1 MNTLENR
8 IMSVVQK
15 VSIIGFMLIGA
26 AVCSWS
32 IYLDSY
38 YCEYGATTTVV
49 GEGRV
54 YARKVCHGR
63 QVFMTE
69 KEKFN
74 LDVLFPSISIASVL
88 IAGLLDLRWKHF
100 AFKRNIQGRDLLNR
114 FRRDRKK

>member
-1 MNTLENR
+1 M
-8 IMSVVQK
+8 IVVQK
-15 VSIIGFMLIGA
+15 VSIIAFMVIA
-26 AVCSWS
+26 AAFCSWS

-38 YCEYGATTTVV
+38 YCEYAPTTTMV

-74 LDVLFPSISIASVL
+74 LDVLFPSISIGSVL

-100 AFKRNIQGRDLLNR
+100 VFKRDAQDSNLLNR